1 MAFTLGVQ
9 LRAARAL
16 ARMEQEE
23 LAARSGVSVVTIRT
37 LENSEGPVNART
49 RTLRALEE
57 ALAAAG
63 IVFINGD
70 EPGVKMRP
78 KPASSTA

>member
-1 MAFTLGVQ
+1 MSFNFGVQ

-57 ALAAAG
+57 ALAASG
-63 IVFINGD
+63 VVFT
-70 EPGVKMRP
+70 PMVKSR
-78 KPASSTA
+78 A